1 MAPCLWW
8 SMPST
13 DRERRPSAL
22 VWALAV
28 LSLVL
33 PIVGVAAALYGTFWL
48 FNNDASGWIWL
59 AAGIALLVVDLVI
72 DQKWAFWSTS
82 AEPNLNRR
90 AAQLFGEV
98 VTVIEAIPRGG
109 RGRVRAGDGEWQ
121 AEGVEAAAGDR
132 VRVTGCKDA
141 VLTVERVEG

>member
-1 MAPCLWW
+1 MAPCLWS

-22 VWALAV
+22 LWGLAV

-33 PIVGVAAALYGTFWL
+33 PVVGVGAALYGTFWI
-48 FNNDASGWIWL
+48 FNDEASGWIWL
-59 AAGIALLVVDLVI
+59 AAGVAVLVVDLVI
-72 DQKWAFWSTS
+72 DQKWAFWFTS

-90 AAQLFGEV
+90 AEQLVGEV
-98 VTVIEAIPRGG
+98 VAVVEAIPSGG

-121 AEGVEAAAGDR
+121 AEGVEVAAGAR
-132 VRVTGCKDA
+132 VRVIGCKDA
-141 VLTVERVEG
+141 VLTVENV